1 MLNRLHQII
10 ADQRF
15 VSATCLLFVTGIF
28 FFPVFLD
35 QGVFL
40 TGGWLLHHG
49 KRLYLEF
56 YDNKPPGIYLW
67 NELKVSLFSG
77 VGGWHFMEA
86 ASNVLLLLIAWWA
99 LTNKETKTRLY
110 TLIAFGA
117 FAFFPSTYEY
127 GGMTEFYGSIFVL
140 GSLLL
145 YQRRQ
150 AFLAGVVIVLSIWFK
165 EPFVV
170 FFLFPLFFPSQKSA
184 RLQYFLG
191 LGSGLILT
199 LTFYAMAG
207 ILTAYGQVLRNNITY
222 VYQKALW
229 ENLLPRDLTE
239 LVKILPRFLPL
250 FLAAYLALTKVL
262 SRPSAYFTLAGVVAI
277 AIGQRYYGHYFLF
290 LLPAWLSLLQ
300 DLMKQNRPPTLPFR
314 VLDLFI
320 LFSLSV
326 QIYVI
331 VLQTPKQNQQL
342 TLAKQITAEVSNDKT
357 LFTEVSNAYLYPL
370 TGLKPRPLSALVT
383 IKDLFRTRDGS
394 LDSVKVLQTKADFT
408 SAFPDYLYRPEEIFW
423 FDPIWLRH
431 YVEKPIPGLYERRRG
446 K

>member
-15 VSATCLLFVTGIF
+15 VVGASLIFVIGIF
-28 FFPVFLD
+28 FFPIFLD

-49 KRLYLEF
+49 KRLYLDF

-77 VGGWHFMEA
+77 VGGWHFLEA
-86 ASNVLLLLIAWWA
+86 VSNVLLLLIVWRA
-99 LTNKETKTRLY
+99 LANTKTKTRLY
-110 TLIAFGA
+110 FLIAFGA

-127 GGMTEFYGSIFVL
+127 GGMTEFYGSIVVL

-150 AFLAGVVIVLSIWFK
+150 AFLAGVVMVLSVWCK

-170 FFLFPLFFPSQKSA
+170 FFLFPLFFPPRRSA

-199 LTFYAMAG
+199 LTFYTMAG
-207 ILTAYGQVLRNNITY
+207 ILTPYGQVLRYNLTY
-222 VYQKALW
+222 VHQKALW
-229 ENLLPRDLTE
+229 ENLLPKDFTQ

-250 FLAAYLALTKVL
+250 FLAVYLGFTKTL
-262 SRPSAYFTLAGVVAI
+262 SRRSAYFTLAGVMAI

-300 DLMKQNRPPTLPFR
+300 DLVKLNRPSTLPFR
-314 VLDLFI
+314 ALDLFI

-331 VLQTPKQNQQL
+331 VLQTPKQKQQFN
-342 TLAKQITAEVSNDKT
+342 LAKQITAVVSADKT
-357 LFTEVSNAYLYPL
+357 LFTEVSNVYLYPL
-370 TGLKPRPLSALVT
+370 TGLKPQPLSALVT
-383 IKDLFRTRDGS
+383 IEDLYRTRDGM
-394 LDSVKVLQTKADFT
+394 LDSVKVSRTKADFT
-408 SAFPDYLYRPEEIFW
+408 AAFPDYLYRPEEIFW

-431 YVEKPIPGLYERRRG
+431 YVEKSIPGFYERRKG
-446 K
+446 E